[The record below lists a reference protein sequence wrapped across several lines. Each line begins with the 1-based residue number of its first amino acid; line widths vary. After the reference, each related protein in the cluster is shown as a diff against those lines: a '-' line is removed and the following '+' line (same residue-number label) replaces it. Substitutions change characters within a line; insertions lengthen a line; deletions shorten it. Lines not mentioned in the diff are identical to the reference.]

1 MLLRHPGLVASTDTP
16 AASGP
21 RRVHGWLLRHPGF
34 VVSTDAPAAS
44 GPATGSGRWSADGG
58 RSHVGRAADSERVS
72 SRSETAVPFPSPNHR
87 PVSRSGLAY
96 AVGAYVLWGFLPVYF
111 IALAPAGP
119 LEIVGW
125 RVLLSLAFCAL
136 LITATRR
143 WRQFTALVRDR
154 RVVLTMGLAGVLI
167 FVNWQTYVFATL
179 TNQVVEAA
187 LGYFINPIVTV
198 FLGVLVLRERLNV
211 TQWVAVGIS
220 IVAVVVLAVGYGQL
234 PWIALV
240 LAFSF
245 GLYGLIKKRVGP
257 RVDAVSGLTLETAW
271 LTPLAIAQLVFV
283 AMTTGL
289 TMGTVS
295 PWHTAL
301 LLLAGAV
308 TAVPLLLFAAASRR
322 LPLIYMGFIQYF
334 APFIQFLV
342 GVVVLREPMP
352 FERWIGFGLVW
363 VALIVLTFD
372 LVRGVRTSRRA
383 AAAPI
388 EEPI

>member
-1 MLLRHPGLVASTDTP
+1 M
-16 AASGP
+16 
-21 RRVHGWLLRHPGF
+21 
-34 VVSTDAPAAS
+34 
-44 GPATGSGRWSADGG
+44 
-58 RSHVGRAADSERVS
+58 
-72 SRSETAVPFPSPNHR
+72 VPFPSPHHG

-125 RVLLSLAFCAL
+125 RVLLSLAFCVL
-136 LITATRR
+136 LITVTRV
-143 WRQFTALVRDR
+143 WRQFAALVRDR

-220 IVAVVVLAVGYGQL
+220 IVAVVVLAVGYGRL

-245 GLYGLIKKRVGP
+245 GFYGLIKKRVGP

-301 LLLAGAV
+301 LLMAGAV

-322 LPLIYMGFIQYF
+322 LPLVYMGFIQYF

-352 FERWIGFGLVW
+352 LERWIGFGLVW
-363 VALIVLTFD
+363 VALIVLTLD

>member
-1 MLLRHPGLVASTDTP
+1 MNGSHRTASEGQQ
-16 AASGP
+16 AY
-21 RRVHGWLLRHPGF
+21 RK
-34 VVSTDAPAAS
+34 
-44 GPATGSGRWSADGG
+44 
-58 RSHVGRAADSERVS
+58 RVS
-72 SRSETAVPFPSPNHR
+72 SRPEAMIPNQTSSHGT
-87 PVSRSGLAY
+87 VSRSGLAY
-96 AVGAYVLWGFLPVYF
+96 AIGAYGLWGFLPVYF
-111 IALAPAGP
+111 IALEPSDP

-125 RVLLSLAFCAL
+125 RVLLSLVFCAL
-136 LITATRR
+136 LITVTRA
-143 WRQFTALVRDR
+143 WRAFAAIVRDR
-154 RVVLTMGLAGVLI
+154 RVLFTMGLAGVLI
-167 FVNWQTYVFATL
+167 FVNWQTYVFAAVTE
-179 TNQVVEAA
+179 QVVEAA

-211 TQWVAVGIS
+211 TQWFAVGIS

-245 GLYGLIKKRVGP
+245 GFYGLIKKRVGP
-257 RVDAVSGLTLETAW
+257 KVDAVSGLTLETAW
-271 LTPLAIAQLVFV
+271 LAPLAVVQLVFV

-289 TMGTVS
+289 TIGTVS
-295 PWHTAL
+295 AWHTVL

-342 GVVVLREPMP
+342 GVVVLQEPMP
-352 FERWIGFGLVW
+352 PERWIGFGLVW
-363 VALIVLTFD
+363 VALAVLTFD

-383 AAAPI
+383 AAAELI
-388 EEPI
+388 